1 MESGTRAM
9 AENRI
14 RRAIEYR
21 SASTVALLH
30 FHVAKSRRVLR
41 VGGSKRLGLPYPH
54 RYRRECLIFDT
65 LAKGAPRRFGEL
77 S

>member
-9 AENRI
+9 VENRI

-21 SASTVALLH
+21 SGQTGALH
-30 FHVAKSRRVLR
+30 HSPVVTSRRVLR
-41 VGGSKRLGLPYPH
+41 VGGSKRVGLPYPH
-54 RYRRECLIFDT
+54 CYRRECLIFDT